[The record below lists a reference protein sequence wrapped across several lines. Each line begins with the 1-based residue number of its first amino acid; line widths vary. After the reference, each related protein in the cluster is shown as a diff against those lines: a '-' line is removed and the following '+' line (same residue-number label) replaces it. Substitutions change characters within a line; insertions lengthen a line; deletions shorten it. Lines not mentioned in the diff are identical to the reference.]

1 MGRAWAYSLW
11 ACVWS
16 SHQGLRGSAPTHQV
30 CLPHLSVVLLLV
42 LAQAAA
48 GEMGQEGQEGVE
60 SPERSSEGTL
70 LGEGQSQRA
79 GPPARRS
86 PSSKLARGGVFSPC
100 EDPEADSWPCPRDVA
115 ACHLESPPGLDS
127 PGQWLSSEE
136 GEACSLG
143 RKEPPSLPES
153 QLESQPL

>member
-60 SPERSSEGTL
+60 SPERSRGNPAGRGAEPEG
-70 LGEGQSQRA
+70 R
-79 GPPARRS
+79 PARLEK
-86 PSSKLARGGVFSPC
+86 PKLKAG
-100 EDPEADSWPCPRDVA
+100 
-115 ACHLESPPGLDS
+115 
-127 PGQWLSSEE
+127 
-136 GEACSLG
+136 
-143 RKEPPSLPES
+143 
-153 QLESQPL
+153 